1 MTLRRRLE
9 ALLEALPPGGSVT
22 LDREALEE
30 LLGAE
35 ASGSGPVAD
44 LTVQEVADELDR
56 APSTV
61 RGWLGSGDLEGYRLR
76 GREWRVPREALAA
89 FLEEER
95 SGIREEEPAD
105 LGSWREVAGGE

>member
-1 MTLRRRLE
+1 MGSLRDDLDGLPDDALVPVGWVRERL
-9 ALLEALPPGGSVT
+9 S
-22 LDREALEE
+22 DD
-30 LLGAE
+30 GA
-35 ASGSGPVAD
+35 AADAPVAD
-44 LTVQEVADELDR
+44 LTVQEVAEELDR

-95 SGIREEEPAD
+95 SGVREEEPAD
-105 LGSWREVAGGE
+105 LGSWREVAGGG